1 MQKKNTLYY
10 IIFILSL
17 GAVIYSAITS
27 YQAVALIIL
36 ILSLF
41 FGILSIILKTEKIK
55 SEISG
60 GTETVSTETSSIS
73 DDLKDG
79 FIRCPE
85 CKKIIKE
92 GSSFCPECGFHIPRF
107 LRTRQ

>member
-27 YQAVALIIL
+27 YQAVALIVL

-55 SEISG
+55 SKVSNGSETESSDISK
-60 GTETVSTETSSIS
+60 IS
-73 DDLKDG
+73 DDLDDG

-85 CKKIIKE
+85 CKKVIKE